1 MKILRLVLLSL
12 LTLCTVLGAAFLIFY
27 TNLSFFSQKTPR
39 LMAWWTSWE
48 RAKYKKEVKEVKPQ
62 SSVETVTF
70 TSELLGQ
77 PRTMLIYLPVG
88 YTHDQKKRYPVLYL
102 LHGSP
107 GGKEDWLIN
116 ADLQSQLDELIATK
130 VLPPMLVVMPDGN
143 GSAIVD
149 SEYLDATKVKQPM
162 ESHIVKELVP
172 YIDLHYRTLA
182 DRKYRA
188 IGGLSSGAYG
198 AVNLGLRHPD
208 LFAVMLSH
216 SGYFTNNEWATREL
230 VGQKTKAWH
239 ANNPAEYLRALTLE
253 PETALYIEVGKVDF
267 PTFIKGNQDFAAQ
280 LTKKHIEHVYT
291 ESDGI
296 HSWSTWRVVIRQSL
310 AYMASK
316 WRQWGLAEVQ

>member
-1 MKILRLVLLSL
+1 MI
-12 LTLCTVLGAAFLIFY
+12 
-27 TNLSFFSQKTPR
+27 
-39 LMAWWTSWE
+39 
-48 RAKYKKEVKEVKPQ
+48 
-62 SSVETVTF
+62 
-70 TSELLGQ
+70 
-77 PRTMLIYLPVG
+77 
-88 YTHDQKKRYPVLYL
+88 
-102 LHGSP
+102 
-107 GGKEDWLIN
+107 
-116 ADLQSQLDELIATK
+116 
-130 VLPPMLVVMPDGN
+130 
-143 GSAIVD
+143 
-149 SEYLDATKVKQPM
+149 
-162 ESHIVKELVP
+162 
-172 YIDLHYRTLA
+172 
-182 DRKYRA
+182 
-188 IGGLSSGAYG
+188 
-198 AVNLGLRHPD
+198 
-208 LFAVMLSH
+208 SH